1 MHRGKALARIKISGN
16 LHDQRETGN
25 SRLLES
31 FTEKKQISFS
41 SYKKCLIIM
50 NMKKEVIEKS
60 YQLAR
65 EQYAALGIDTDKVL
79 TEMDNINI
87 SLHCWQTDD
96 VGGFEKPGSVLGGGG
111 IQTTGNFPGKAKTI
125 GQMRSDLDKVM
136 SLLPG
141 KQRLNLHAIYGEFE
155 GKLVDR
161 DQIEP
166 KHFQGW
172 IDWAKKRGIGLDFNC
187 TCFSHPLADEGF
199 TLSSKNEK
207 IRKFWVEHTKRCRAI
222 GAEMGKQL
230 GTPSVHNIWIPDG
243 MKDTPVDRNTLRKQ
257 LKKSLDEIFAV
268 KYPKKYL
275 KDSVESK
282 LFGIGSEAMV
292 VGSHDFYL
300 GYAIKNN
307 TLITLDNGHFH
318 PTEQVGDKISSI
330 LHFVDEILLHL
341 TRGVRW
347 DSDHVLTFNEELLLI
362 TQEIVRAKAL
372 KRVNVGLDFFDASL
386 NRIGAYVIG
395 TRSAQ
400 MAFMYALLEP
410 FKTLVKYEEEGKNF
424 ERLAL
429 LELLK
434 TKPFGAVYD
443 YYCMKNKVPVGQ
455 DYIDEILKYEKE
467 VLLKR

>member
-1 MHRGKALARIKISGN
+1 
-16 LHDQRETGN
+16 
-25 SRLLES
+25 
-31 FTEKKQISFS
+31 
-41 SYKKCLIIM
+41 
-50 NMKKEVIEKS
+50 MKKEIIEKS
-60 YQLAR
+60 YQLAK
-65 EQYAALGIDTDKVL
+65 EQYAEFGIDTDKVL
-79 TEMDNINI
+79 SELDKINI

-111 IQTTGNFPGKAKTI
+111 IQATGNFPGKAKTI
-125 GQMRSDLDKVM
+125 EQMRADLDKAM

-141 KQRLNLHAIYGEFE
+141 KQRLNLHAIYGEF
-155 GKLVDR
+155 GGVLVDR
-161 DQIEP
+161 DKIEP

-187 TCFSHPLADEGF
+187 TCFSHPLADDGF
-199 TLSSKNEK
+199 TLSSKDEK

-222 GAEMGKQL
+222 AAEMGKQL

-243 MKDTPVDRNTLRKQ
+243 MKDTPVDRNALRGQ

-268 KYPKKYL
+268 KYPKEYL

-282 LFGIGSEAMV
+282 LFGIGSESMV

-307 TLITLDNGHFH
+307 ILITLDNGHFH

-347 DSDHVLTFNEELLLI
+347 DSDHVLTFNDELLLI

-372 KRVNVGLDFFDASL
+372 NRVNIGLDFFDASL

-400 MAFMYALLEP
+400 LAFMYALLEP
-410 FKTLVKYEEEGKNF
+410 IQTLVKFEEEGKNF

-443 YYCMKNKVPVGQ
+443 YYCMKNNVPTGQ
-455 DYIDEILKYEKE
+455 EYIDEIIKYEKE

>member
-1 MHRGKALARIKISGN
+1 
-16 LHDQRETGN
+16 
-25 SRLLES
+25 
-31 FTEKKQISFS
+31 
-41 SYKKCLIIM
+41 
-50 NMKKEVIEKS
+50 MKKEIIEKT
-60 YQLAR
+60 YQLAK
-65 EQYAALGIDTDKVL
+65 EQYAELGVDTDKVIS
-79 TEMDNINI
+79 EMDKIVI

-111 IQTTGNFPGKAKTI
+111 IQATGNFPGKAKTI
-125 GQMRSDLDKVM
+125 EQMRSDLDKVM

-141 KQRLNLHAIYGEFE
+141 KLRLNLHAIYGEFG
-155 GKLVDR
+155 GKMIDR

-207 IRKFWVEHTKRCRAI
+207 VRKFWVEHTKRCRAI
-222 GAEMGKQL
+222 AAEMGKQL

-243 MKDTPVDRNTLRKQ
+243 MKDIPVDRNTLRKL

-268 KYPKKYL
+268 KYPKEYL

-307 TLITLDNGHFH
+307 ILITLDNGHFH
-318 PTEQVGDKISSI
+318 PTEQVGDKISAI
-330 LHFVDEILLHL
+330 LNFVDELLLHL

-347 DSDHVLTFNEELLLI
+347 DSDHVLTFNDELLLI
-362 TQEIVRAKAL
+362 TQEIVRSKAL
-372 KRVNVGLDFFDASL
+372 NRVNIGLDFFDASL

-400 MAFMYALLEP
+400 IAFMYALLEP
-410 FKTLVKYEEEGKNF
+410 FNTLLKYEEEGKNF
-424 ERLAL
+424 ERLAF

-434 TKPFGAVYD
+434 TMPFGAVYD
-443 YYCMKNKVPVGQ
+443 YYCMKNEVPAGRE
-455 DYIDEILKYEKE
+455 YIEDIVKYENE
-467 VLLKR
+467 VLRKR

>member
-1 MHRGKALARIKISGN
+1 
-16 LHDQRETGN
+16 
-25 SRLLES
+25 
-31 FTEKKQISFS
+31 
-41 SYKKCLIIM
+41 
-50 NMKKEVIEKS
+50 MKKEVIEKA
-60 YQLAR
+60 YKLAK
-65 EQYAALGIDTDKVL
+65 EQYAELGVDTDQVIAELDKI
-79 TEMDNINI
+79 TI

-96 VGGFEKPGSVLGGGG
+96 VGGYEKPDSVLGGGG
-111 IQTTGNFPGKAKTI
+111 IQATGNFPGKAKNI
-125 GQMRSDLDKVM
+125 EQMRADLDKAM

-141 KQRLNLHAIYGEFE
+141 KQRLNLHAIYGEFG

-161 DQIEP
+161 DQIEV

-172 IDWAKKRGIGLDFNC
+172 INWARKRKMGLDFNC
-187 TCFSHPLADEGF
+187 TCFSHPKADDGY
-199 TLSSKNEK
+199 TLSSKDEK

-230 GTPSVHNIWIPDG
+230 GTPTVHNIWIPDG
-243 MKDTPVDRNTLRKQ
+243 SKDTPVDRNTLRKQ

-282 LFGIGSEAMV
+282 LFGIGSESMV
-292 VGSHDFYL
+292 VGSHDFYV

-307 TLITLDNGHFH
+307 TMITLDNGHFH

-362 TQEIVRAKAL
+362 ANEIVRCKAL
-372 KRVNVGLDFFDASL
+372 GRVNIGLDYFDASL

-410 FKTLVKYEEEGKNF
+410 TKTLVKFEEQGKNF

-429 LELLK
+429 LEMLK
-434 TKPFGAVYD
+434 SKPFGAVYD
-443 YYCMKNKVPVGQ
+443 YYCLINKIPVGQ
-455 DYIDEILKYEKE
+455 DYIDEISKYEKE
-467 VLLKR
+467 VLRKR

>member
-1 MHRGKALARIKISGN
+1 MGV
-16 LHDQRETGN
+16 D
-25 SRLLES
+25 
-31 FTEKKQISFS
+31 TEK
-41 SYKKCLIIM
+41 
-50 NMKKEVIEKS
+50 
-60 YQLAR
+60 
-65 EQYAALGIDTDKVL
+65 VL
-79 TEMDNINI
+79 SEMEHINI

-111 IQTTGNFPGKAKTI
+111 IQATGNFPGKAKTI
-125 GQMRSDLDKVM
+125 EQMRSDLDKVM

-141 KQRLNLHAIYGEFE
+141 KQRLNLHAIYGEFG

-187 TCFSHPLADEGF
+187 TCFSHPLADDGF
-199 TLSSKNEK
+199 TLSSKDEN

-230 GTPSVHNIWIPDG
+230 GTATVHNIWIPDG
-243 MKDTPVDRNTLRKQ
+243 MKDSPIDRNTLRKQ
-257 LKKSLDEIFAV
+257 LKKSLDEIFAI
-268 KYPKKYL
+268 KYPKKHL

-282 LFGIGSEAMV
+282 LFGIGSESMV

-300 GYAIKNN
+300 GYAITNN
-307 TLITLDNGHFH
+307 ILITLDNGHFH
-318 PTEQVGDKISSI
+318 PTEQVGDKVSSI

-347 DSDHVLTFNEELLLI
+347 DSDHVLTFNDELLLI

-372 KRVNVGLDFFDASL
+372 NRVNIGLDFFDASL

-400 MAFMYALLEP
+400 LAFMYALLEP
-410 FKTLVKYEEEGKNF
+410 FNTLVRFEEEGNNF
-424 ERLAL
+424 ERLAI
-429 LELLK
+429 LELMK
-434 TKPFGAVYD
+434 TMPFGAVYD
-443 YYCMKNKVPVGQ
+443 YFCMKNNIPVGQ
-455 DYIDEILKYEKE
+455 DYIDEIVKYEKD